1 MTVGKREENKQRTR
15 DSLEEA
21 AWSLISELG
30 FDATTVSAIAARV
43 GVSERTF
50 YRYFES
56 KEAVLFGSWR
66 EQLDEFASFIRSRP
80 EDEAVLL
87 SLQEFSRAWA
97 LVHQG
102 GLARGRQR
110 RAIANESATVRDYER
125 TRIVETLR
133 ERILAVV
140 GDRLGVLPSEDF
152 RVPLLTGLFIEL
164 LISAKSKW
172 LENGGSLLSQ
182 IDAAWDA
189 ARALELLGER

>member
-1 MTVGKREENKQRTR
+1 MSVGKREENKQRTH
-15 DSLEEA
+15 DALEEA
-21 AWSLISELG
+21 AWSLLAELG

-56 KEAVLFGSWR
+56 KEAVLFGAWR

-80 EDEAVLL
+80 KDEAVLL

-102 GLARGRQR
+102 GLARGRLR
-110 RAIANESATVRDYER
+110 RAIAAESATVRDYEG
-125 TRIVETLR
+125 THIVETLR

-164 LISAKSKW
+164 LMSAKSKW
-172 LENGGSLLSQ
+172 LEDGGSLLSQ